1 MNRTVVSR
9 GAFYYLLPILLF
21 VAALFQSTIT
31 TRLRILGV
39 KPELV
44 LILVVIGSM
53 IYGSKPGVIWAFVGG
68 IFVDLFSG
76 GPMGSSSLALIGA
89 AMLAGLG
96 HTVLSRFN
104 VLVPIG
110 LMVLSTVVYSLIY
123 IGVLNLLAALSKI
136 AILQQ
141 YPIPGI
147 ELPMALTMQSVV
159 LPIAFYNGLIILLL
173 TPLLNRVSDVVELES

>member
-53 IYGSKPGVIWAFVGG
+53 IYGSKPGIIWAFVGG

-123 IGVLNLLAALSKI
+123 ILVLNLLAALSKI
-136 AILQQ
+136 AILQ
-141 YPIPGI
+141 
-147 ELPMALTMQSVV
+147 
-159 LPIAFYNGLIILLL
+159 YNPH
-173 TPLLNRVSDVVELES
+173 PL

>member
-1 MNRTVVSR
+1 
-9 GAFYYLLPILLF
+9 
-21 VAALFQSTIT
+21 
-31 TRLRILGV
+31 
-39 KPELV
+39 
-44 LILVVIGSM
+44 M
-53 IYGSKPGVIWAFVGG
+53 IDGSKPGVIWAFVGG

-96 HTVLSRFN
+96 HTVSCFN

-123 IGVLNLLAALSKI
+123 IWVLNLLAALSKI

-159 LPIAFYNGLIILLL
+159 LPIAVYNGLIILLL